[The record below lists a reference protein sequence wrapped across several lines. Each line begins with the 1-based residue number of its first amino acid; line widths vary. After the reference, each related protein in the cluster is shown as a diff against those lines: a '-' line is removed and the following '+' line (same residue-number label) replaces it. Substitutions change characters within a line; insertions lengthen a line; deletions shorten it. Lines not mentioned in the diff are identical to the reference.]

1 MSTLIRMLCVCCALA
16 FGALMLSPS
25 AAYATPSDT
34 IDIDMI
40 NQCEL
45 YQGLVNRFGSCIR
58 QVINNVAQD
67 YFTNMYSYFVG
78 AMNVFLTLGV
88 VLYGVMII
96 AGLIENIKRDM
107 VILLVKI
114 AFVIYFAQNLN
125 WIYDNVVDI
134 MDGLIEMYFDF
145 SSSMDEGLC
154 RIIGTG
160 FGPFQRLDCLMDLVI
175 GLNTSG
181 YGGSYSEKVSG
192 DGLGRGL
199 INFFFKA
206 GLSSSIGIVVSAI
219 GFAMVYTLIFTV
231 IRIVFMYL
239 MSLIALTFI
248 IMLGPIFLPLVI
260 FKVTK
265 QYFDKLLNL
274 VVSFGLQP
282 VIMFAYVA
290 LMIIAFDKAIFSG
303 SNSLV
308 SAIAGPASQVPGFNL
323 NKWLVDNGIVEKDGL
338 AGWEA
343 KADDPMKSTE
353 NLEAGEPGSVTQ
365 AGIRRDESAGEDT
378 TVKTYSQNIPIS
390 MINWE
395 KLAEVRGMEEN
406 ELHDEV
412 MLASVFMGLVAYVFI
427 SMMQHIP
434 AIGTDLTGG
443 IYDSPNL
450 WGTVGQNP
458 LGDVSGK
465 VGGSLQQGLQR
476 MMSKG
481 GG

>member
-1 MSTLIRMLCVCCALA
+1 MCFVLA
-16 FGALMLSPS
+16 FGVLMVSPS
-25 AAYATPSDT
+25 AAYATPGSVN
-34 IDIDMI
+34 IDMI
-40 NQCEL
+40 NECKF

-58 QVINNVAQD
+58 GVINDVAQD
-67 YFTNMYSYFVG
+67 YFSNMYSYFVG
-78 AMNVFLTLGV
+78 AMNAFLTLGV
-88 VLYGVMII
+88 VLYGVMIA

-107 VILLVKI
+107 VVLLVKI
-114 AFVIYFAQNLN
+114 AFVIYFAQNLS

-134 MDGLIEMYFDF
+134 MDGLIQMYFDF

-181 YGGSYSEKVSG
+181 YGGSYSEKVGG

-239 MSLIALTFI
+239 MSLIGLTFI
-248 IMLGPIFLPLVI
+248 IMLGPIFLPLVL

-265 QYFDKLLNL
+265 QYFDKWLNL

-323 NKWLVDNGIVEKDGL
+323 NKWLVDNGIVEKEGL

-343 KADDPMKSTE
+343 KADDPMKSTS
-353 NLEAGEPGSVTQ
+353 NLRSGEPGSATQ
-365 AGIRRDESAGEDT
+365 AGIRRDESGGKDT
-378 TVKTYSQNIPIS
+378 SVKTYAQNIPIS
-390 MINWE
+390 MINWK
-395 KLAEVRGMEEN
+395 KLAEVRGMEED
-406 ELHDEV
+406 ELHSEV

-434 AIGTDLTGG
+434 AIGTDVAGG

-458 LGDVSGK
+458 MGDVSGK